1 MVSVIIPKD
10 SIESL
15 RKLADFKIQNDA
27 GISKEN
33 KYLFPST
40 QGSKNHVSGWHALH
54 NICIKIKVKLQHSN
68 KLTATSNRHQ
78 VSTLFAMLDLPL
90 RDRELFYEH
99 MGHSQATNQ
108 NVYQAPPALLEI
120 TKDGRHLVDLDNG

>member
-1 MVSVIIPKD
+1 MPVIIPKD

-15 RKLADFKIQNDA
+15 RKLADFKIRNDT
-27 GISKEN
+27 GISEEK

-40 QGSKNHVSGWHALH
+40 QGSKNHDSEWHALH
-54 NICIKIKVKLQHSN
+54 NICIKIKDKLQHSN
-68 KLTATSNRHQ
+68 KLTATSNRHR

-99 MGHSQATNQ
+99 MGHSQAINQ

-120 TKDGRHLVDLDNG
+120 TKVGRHLIDLDNG